1 MNVLLHLHW
10 LCDLSIPTHAHM
22 DRLRFTQPSGQ
33 RLAQPNVIWYH
44 LAVAKVQ
51 ITPYGDIFRKKDTSL
66 CKLSD
71 YPLSVERRLV
81 VVNVLHHDLQEARGL
96 LGRRSQVGGGE
107 DQRVLVP
114 LFPVQPNL
122 KWA

>member
-1 MNVLLHLHW
+1 
-10 LCDLSIPTHAHM
+10 M
-22 DRLRFTQPSGQ
+22 DK
-33 RLAQPNVIWYH
+33 PNVIWYD
-44 LAVAKVQ
+44 LVVVKVQ
-51 ITPYGDIFRKKDTSL
+51 ITPYGDILRKKDTSL
-66 CKLSD
+66 YKRSA

-114 LFPVQPNL
+114 LLPVQPDL
-122 KWA
+122 KRAWGGLREIGFDVSNRGSYDAPWW

>member
-1 MNVLLHLHW
+1 MYVLLHLHW
-10 LCDLSIPTHAHM
+10 LCDLSTPTHAHM
-22 DRLRFTQPSGQ
+22 NSLRFTQPNGQ
-33 RLAQPNVIWYH
+33 AQRDLVRFGSCKGTDHTIW
-44 LAVAKVQ
+44 
-51 ITPYGDIFRKKDTSL
+51 KKDTSL
-66 CKLSD
+66 CKRSA

-114 LFPVQPNL
+114 LLPVQPDL
-122 KWA
+122 KWAWGV